1 MHDLSLG
8 RQESAEQ
15 TCKPA
20 RDSGIKIEKDR
31 WIEGDENRGA
41 WGKGVNKF
49 RKFLSFHAT
58 KI

>member
-1 MHDLSLG
+1 LSLG

-31 WIEGDENRGA
+31 WTEGDEKRGA
-41 WGKGVNKF
+41 WDRNRTGTV
-49 RKFLSFHAT
+49 LSTEGF
-58 KI
+58 

>member
-1 MHDLSLG
+1 MSLG

-31 WIEGDENRGA
+31 WIEGDENRGTFRPHPA
-41 WGKGVNKF
+41 WIVGGALGEAGKMCRF
-49 RKFLSFHAT
+49 
-58 KI
+58 